1 VANIKLAFGSV
12 QTMVTTNLQSLASS
26 TTTGAWQSAS
36 VDNSANLYLDALV
49 IVTLVGPATV
59 SADRAAYVY
68 AYGSIDGGTTYPD
81 AISGSEGALTF
92 NSDPPQPQVDRVD
105 LDAGQLGHLQVG
117 ADEYRS
123 GLRRHPARS
132 LGRGHPQ
139 RQRRGTGGVGERG
152 QVSGGLCHHGVSHA
166 PADSTEA

>member
-92 NSDPPQPQVDRVD
+92 NSDPPN
-105 LDAGQLGHLQVG
+105 L
-117 ADEYRS
+117 RS
-123 GLRRHPARS
+123 IGSISMPVNSGTFKSEPMSIAAAFGGILP
-132 LGRGHPQ
+132 GRW
-139 RQRRGTGGVGERG
+139 GVAIRNA
-152 QVSGGLCHHGVSHA
+152 SGGALAASGNVVKYQEVYA
-166 PADSTEA
+166 TTA